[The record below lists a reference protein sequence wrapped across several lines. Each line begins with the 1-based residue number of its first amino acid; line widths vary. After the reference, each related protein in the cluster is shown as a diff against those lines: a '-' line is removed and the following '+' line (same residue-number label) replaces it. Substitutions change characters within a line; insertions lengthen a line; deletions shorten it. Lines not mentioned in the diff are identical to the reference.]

1 MFSAIKDRNLS
12 FISSVTQHLV
22 AVRQS
27 SEGFHEALKAL
38 KRMVELTVGVSH
50 LVFSQTASQISCNN
64 MNCECRYCST
74 FFYARVIYQNWAF
87 GSWKGGDH
95 FVWFPTYAR
104 TYLHNVVTL
113 LSHLILHSFQDW
125 VCTAGSQCQMLKLP
139 CSGEGPCSLHAGD
152 HKFCPSYCCQV
163 NLL

>member
-74 FFYARVIYQNWAF
+74 FFLCQ
-87 GSWKGGDH
+87 G
-95 FVWFPTYAR
+95 
-104 TYLHNVVTL
+104 YLSKLGLWGLERRGPFCMVSYLCKNV
-113 LSHLILHSFQDW
+113 F
-125 VCTAGSQCQMLKLP
+125 A
-139 CSGEGPCSLHAGD
+139 
-152 HKFCPSYCCQV
+152 
-163 NLL
+163 